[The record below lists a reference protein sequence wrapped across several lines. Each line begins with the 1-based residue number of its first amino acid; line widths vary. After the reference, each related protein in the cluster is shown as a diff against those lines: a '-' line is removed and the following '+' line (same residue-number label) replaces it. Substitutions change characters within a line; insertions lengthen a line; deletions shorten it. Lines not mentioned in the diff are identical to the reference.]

1 MLRKFNNKMRLVYL
15 LLVTALLM
23 YGCYPGGPE
32 YTSDYSLVLTDYD
45 KDFNFTNKKTY
56 FMPDTVNFE
65 TNDKDISDEVVRGF
79 EELILN
85 QVESNMSSR
94 GYVRVDSTVEVSPD
108 LFIGIDVFAIDNSG
122 VAWVPGGGWWGGYY
136 PPGWGWGWGG
146 WYYPPYYPVG
156 YSYKTGTVLINMAD
170 PNAMDDPED
179 KVKIVWFG
187 GLDGLLSS
195 STSTNETRVR
205 QGIDQAFDQSP
216 YLQSNL

>member
-1 MLRKFNNKMRLVYL
+1 MSMNMNRNMRLIYL
-15 LLVTALLM
+15 LLVSTSII

-56 FMPDTVNFE
+56 FMPDTINFE
-65 TNDKDISDEVVRGF
+65 TNDKTISDEVVRGF
-79 EELILN
+79 EKIILDQIEL
-85 QVESNMSSR
+85 NMAAR
-94 GYVRVDSTVEVSPD
+94 GYEREDSTAAEAPD
-108 LFIGIDVFAIDNSG
+108 LFIGVDVFAIDNSG

-156 YSYKTGTVLINMAD
+156 YSYETGTVLINMAD
-170 PNAMDDPED
+170 PDATDNPED

-187 GLDGLLSS
+187 ALDGLLSS
-195 STSTNETRVR
+195 STSSNESRVI

>member
-1 MLRKFNNKMRLVYL
+1 MDLNKKMRLIYL
-15 LLVTALLM
+15 LLVSASLM

-65 TNDKDISDEVVRGF
+65 TNDKTISDEVIRGF
-79 EELILN
+79 EKIILN
-85 QVESNMSSR
+85 QIESNMSAR
-94 GYVRVDSTVEVSPD
+94 GYAREDSTAAEAPD
-108 LFIGIDVFAIDNSG
+108 LFIGVDVFAIDNSG

-170 PNAMDDPED
+170 PNATDDPED

-195 STSTNETRVR
+195 STASNESRVK